1 MNHIYTIEKIIDG
14 KIILNTHI
22 PTEESV
28 NKDFYCKLNTIT
40 TNSINFLS
48 DVISNLNKESLL
60 FLTIKELTR
69 ENKQELL
76 SYLKNDSII
85 FIPKKMLNIYLGDY
99 FYTDITLTENDVYIK
114 VFKNFESVIED
125 DEGNHTPA
133 INFYSKNDTYNKHY
147 KSTALFNSVNK
158 VDKEYPNVV
167 VSEKVNTP
175 QENFIKDCL
184 VKGLGG
190 VYKLNNTSIVIG
202 FDFHFTNLKKNI
214 EILDINSIDK
224 KIYTNIS
231 DLGLNIYF
239 EDFVYKKVLQFLKDT
254 LQVDSLDI
262 SKNVIFISD
271 KFMLATQ
278 KLHWLHFYRKI
289 EIHKMENSFKLLK
302 SVEKSD
308 SLLYKKYKNLCSLF
322 NATIAHDDNDI
333 ENSFCVYKNTIVTP
347 MHTFRFYTNKKLSNH
362 DVGNINKF
370 RTFLKDTIFFNN
382 EEITLSINVI
392 NYKSLDFKINSL
404 CKLYIINQEDIDK
417 DKHVLIVNGKEY
429 FLTTR
434 YNNGRRIGI
443 NIYKRL
449 LENIHISNIEYKFVF
464 LDKNKKLVIYTNEK
478 EN

>member
-1 MNHIYTIEKIIDG
+1 MNYAYILTKINDG
-14 KIILNTHI
+14 KIFLNVEI
-22 PTEESV
+22 EKNV
-28 NKDFYCKLNTIT
+28 NKDFYYKLNTKT
-40 TNSINFLS
+40 DNSLVFLNDIIDNLDKGSTRNLPAENFR
-48 DVISNLNKESLL
+48 NN
-60 FLTIKELTR
+60 IKENLITFF
-69 ENKQELL
+69 
-76 SYLKNDSII
+76 KNDCNLY
-85 FIPKKMLNIYLGDY
+85 IPKKIIGINLEDY
-99 FYTDITLTENDVYIK
+99 FNTNVTLTDEDVYIK
-114 VFKNFESVIED
+114 VFKNFDLEED
-125 DEGNHTPA
+125 TEEGNHTPA
-133 INFYSKNDTYNKHY
+133 VNFYTKNDTYNKHY

-158 VDKEYPNVV
+158 VKDEYPNNVII
-167 VSEKVNTP
+167 EKISTP

-184 VKGLGG
+184 VKGFGG
-190 VYKLNNTSIVIG
+190 VYKLNNTNVAIG

-214 EILDINSIDK
+214 EILDIDSIDK

-254 LQVDSLDI
+254 LQVDSLNI
-262 SKNVIFISD
+262 SKNVIFISN
-271 KFMLATQ
+271 KFLCAIQ
-278 KLHWLHFYRKI
+278 KLNWLDLYKI
-289 EIHKMENSFKLLK
+289 TTINKMKKSFKLLK
-302 SVEKSD
+302 SIGESD
-308 SLLYKKYKNLCSLF
+308 SLLYDKYKVLCSLF
-322 NATIAHDDNDI
+322 NATISHDDNDV
-333 ENSFCVYKNTIVTP
+333 ENSFCIYKNTITTP
-347 MHTFRFYTNKKLSNH
+347 IYTFRFYTNKKLSNH

-370 RTFLKDTIFFNN
+370 RTFLKDVIFFNN
-382 EEITLSINVI
+382 EEITLNINII

-434 YNNGRRIGI
+434 YDNGRRIGI